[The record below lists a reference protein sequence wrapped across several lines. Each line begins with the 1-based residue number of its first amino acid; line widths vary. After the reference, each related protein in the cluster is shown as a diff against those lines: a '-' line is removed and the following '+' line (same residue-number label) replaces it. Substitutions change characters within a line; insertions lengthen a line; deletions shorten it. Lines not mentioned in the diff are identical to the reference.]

1 MFLFG
6 LVVLFMVS
14 LLFPSWG
21 VKIPTGEEGKW
32 FEKIWEIYL
41 VVSNFAGLA
50 LLMKDAD
57 SIPVIPV
64 KGETDEKIKI
74 TDDPH
79 STIGG

>member
-1 MFLFG
+1 MFLF
-6 LVVLFMVS
+6 LLIVLFATS

-32 FEKIWEIYL
+32 FEKLFEIYL

-57 SIPVIPV
+57 TI
-64 KGETDEKIKI
+64 KGGTSEK
-74 TDDPH
+74 D
-79 STIGG
+79 SSAS

>member
-1 MFLFG
+1 MFLFL
-6 LVVLFMVS
+6 LVILFMVS

-57 SIPVIPV
+57 NVPGTPA
-64 KGETDEKIKI
+64 KGDVSEKVSTDPPAD
-74 TDDPH
+74 T
-79 STIGG
+79 SS